1 MPTIELDHITKI
13 EGHAKLKLKIDGGKV
28 KKCQLEVFEGA
39 RYFEGILRGRRYNE
53 APHLTSRICGVCSQA
68 HLITALQAIENALVV
83 EVSPQTKLL
92 RELLLLGQI
101 IQSHALHLYLLVLP
115 DYMGFE
121 SAISM
126 AAKYP
131 KHIQS
136 ALNIKKLGNDICTVI
151 GAREVHSITAVPGGF
166 SKIPDQKDL
175 DVLVKRM
182 KKEKEIIVKAAKLFA
197 GFRYPDLVRQTEYV
211 ALQKEDTYALM
222 DGTINSTEGLC
233 ISKERYLEYFEENI
247 KDYST
252 AKFVV
257 SEGKGFMVGSL
268 ARINLNQKMMSK
280 DARGLIS
287 ESGFDFPNYNPFLNN
302 FAQAVEMVHV
312 VDRAIEIIENLALR
326 DEKPVDFKIRAGR
339 GVAATEVPRGTLY
352 HDYELDDKGDV
363 VHANII
369 TPTTQNLKNC
379 EDDIIEYVPKLLK
392 KSSKQVVDNLEK
404 LIRAYD
410 PCISCSTHFL
420 EVEGL

>member
-1 MPTIELDHITKI
+1 MPTIELDHITKV
-13 EGHAKLKLKIDGGKV
+13 EGHAKLKVKVDGGV
-28 KKCQLEVFEGA
+28 VTKCQLEVFEGA
-39 RYFEGILRGRRYNE
+39 RYFEGILQGRRYDE

-68 HLITALQAIENALVV
+68 HLITALQAIENALGVD
-83 EVSPQTKLL
+83 VSPQTRLL
-92 RELLLLGQI
+92 RELLLLGQM

-121 SAISM
+121 SAIAM

-131 KHIQS
+131 KHIQR
-136 ALNIKKLGNDICTVI
+136 ALNIKKLGNDICTLI

-166 SKIPDQKDL
+166 SKIPSQKEL
-175 DVLVKRM
+175 DSLLERI
-182 KKEKEIIVKAAKLFA
+182 KKQKGDIVKAAELFA
-197 GFRYPDLVRQTEYV
+197 EFKYPDYQRPTEYV
-211 ALQKEDTYALM
+211 ALQKEDEYALM

-233 ISKERYLEYFEENI
+233 ISKERYLDYFQENI
-247 KDYST
+247 QEYST

-257 SEGKGFMVGSL
+257 SEGKGYMVGSL
-268 ARINLNQKMMSK
+268 ARINLNQRMLSS
-280 DARGLIS
+280 DARKLIDKS
-287 ESGFDFPNYNPFLNN
+287 KFDFPNYNPFLNN
-302 FAQAVEMVHV
+302 FAQAVEMVHFT
-312 VDRAIEIIENLALR
+312 DRAIDILENIR
-326 DEKPVDFKIRAGR
+326 IRKEDPVDFKLRAGR

-379 EDDIIEYVPKLLK
+379 EDDIKGFLPTILK
-392 KSSKQVVDNLEK
+392 KSQKQVVSNIEM

-420 EVEGL
+420 DVEWE